1 MKRFTAPDLTID
13 MTPMIDCTFQL
24 ITFFM
29 LVINFE
35 SSEADERIKLPES
48 ALARPAA
55 SKFEDEIVLQI
66 AVIGEGEEAA
76 GPEDVVVLY
85 SGEELPLS
93 AMEDRMARERRF
105 YRLNHPEGPITTT
118 IVIRADGEV
127 PTGVVQELIRIC
139 QRLGYERFLLKAKEQ
154 VK

>member
-1 MKRFTAPDLTID
+1 MRMKRFTAPDLTID

-76 GPEDVVVLY
+76 GPEDVAAAATRLEQGQAEQLY
-85 SGEELPLS
+85 RAGREE
-93 AMEDRMARERRF
+93 EARRS
-105 YRLNHPEGPITTT
+105 
-118 IVIRADGEV
+118 
-127 PTGVVQELIRIC
+127 
-139 QRLGYERFLLKAKEQ
+139 Q
-154 VK
+154 V